1 LIAIIIQTALSLA
14 LCFIIGFATAWIIR
28 GGREERKFQ
37 VFFENW
43 RGRYDR
49 LELDCDVHL
58 QRIATLQKDLEAL
71 RVKRHAQT
79 TTAEIDD

>member
-1 LIAIIIQTALSLA
+1 MIAIIIQTALSLA
-14 LCFIIGFATAWIIR
+14 LCFVVGFATAWIIR

-49 LELDCDVHL
+49 LELDCDAHL
-58 QRIATLQKDLEAL
+58 QRIAALQKDLEAL
-71 RVKRHAQT
+71 RASRNLQT
-79 TTAEIDD
+79 NTSKIDE

>member
-1 LIAIIIQTALSLA
+1 LIAIVIQTALSLA
-14 LCFIIGFATAWIIR
+14 LCFIVGFATAWIIR

-37 VFFENW
+37 VFFDNW

-58 QRIATLQKDLEAL
+58 QRISVLQKELDAL
-71 RVKRHAQT
+71 RASRHAQT
-79 TTAEIDD
+79 NTSKIED